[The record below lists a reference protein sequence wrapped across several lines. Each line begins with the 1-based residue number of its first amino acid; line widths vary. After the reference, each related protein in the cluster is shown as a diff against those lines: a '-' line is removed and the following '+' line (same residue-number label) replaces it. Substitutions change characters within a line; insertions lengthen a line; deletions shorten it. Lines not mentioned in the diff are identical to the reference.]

1 MKFAIKFFWVGV
13 AMLATSLWLALPN
26 WQGIK
31 GSYFSDL
38 ASFSSAEGKI
48 VSSSTYT
55 STTWKRKT
63 YYHYSIE
70 YEYIVNGKNYRSDEI
85 TFNHN
90 SSIDQ
95 EFAQTYVS
103 KYPVGKKVTVHYDP
117 HDPAFSVLEL
127 EKNGDAALDLFFL
140 AISALVFVLSGAYLL
155 IIKVFFHKKSSS
167 LEAT

>member
-1 MKFAIKFFWVGV
+1 MKFAMTVFWVGV
-13 AMLATSLWLALPN
+13 GMLVASLWLVLPN
-26 WQGIK
+26 WHGIK

-55 STTWKRKT
+55 TRWKRKT

-70 YEYIVNGKNYRSDEI
+70 YAYIVNGKNHRSDEI

-90 SSIDQ
+90 YSLDQ
-95 EFAQTYVS
+95 EFAQTYIS

-117 HDPAFSVLEL
+117 HDPSFSVLEP
-127 EKNGDAALDLFFL
+127 EKNGDSALDLLFL
-140 AISALVFVLSGAYLL
+140 AIAALAFLLSSAYLL
-155 IIKVFFHKKSSS
+155 IRKVFFHKKSSDP
-167 LEAT
+167 ATM